1 MTSEVQSNR
10 RSRGE
15 DIVPGSSRRKEA
27 QKPFQLEP
35 ADVGGYDIENWES
48 TLQLLPERDWLDT
61 NWEETFGDLSSAIF
75 DLSPSTSDLATNT
88 IAIADPIV
96 RLYLRD
102 ALGEPLVTD
111 EEEKSLVWSARFGDA
126 QARERLI
133 LGHLRLVVHLAF
145 RYQGN
150 GMAVGDLINEGN
162 LGLMHAADNFNTL
175 AGTRFSTYATFWIRQ
190 RITRALDNH
199 ARTVRRPANYTQL
212 RRQVTAAELQLQEKL
227 GRPPEDG
234 ELAQTCN
241 LRLATVQRVRG
252 TGWDI
257 SLDAPS
263 HPNQKKTL
271 GDQLP
276 DEQALPPDEEL
287 IDSEKHKGL
296 TLLLQTLTAR
306 ERQVLSLRYG
316 LEDGCERTLDE
327 VGRAMGLLRQ
337 RVHQI
342 CSKALKKM
350 RQRHQVD

>member
-1 MTSEVQSNR
+1 MTSEVQFR
-10 RSRGE
+10 RGARGE
-15 DIVPGSSRRKEA
+15 DPMLGSRRKA
-27 QKPFQLEP
+27 QIPIRLESP
-35 ADVGGYDIENWES
+35 EVAGCDFEDWES

-61 NWEETFGDLSSAIF
+61 NWEEAFNDSPSAI
-75 DLSPSTSDLATNT
+75 LQPPGSNSDLPAASIT
-88 IAIADPIV
+88 DPIV

-102 ALGEPLVTD
+102 ALREPRVTD

-150 GMAVGDLINEGN
+150 GMAVADLINEGN
-162 LGLMHAADNFNTL
+162 LGLMHAADKFNTL
-175 AGTRFSTYATFWIRQ
+175 AGVRFSTYATFWIRQ

-212 RRQVTAAELQLQEKL
+212 RRQVAAAELQLQEKL

-241 LRLATVQRVRG
+241 LRLATIQWVRG

-263 HPNQKKTL
+263 HPDRKNSL

-276 DEQALPPDEEL
+276 DEQVLSPDEEL
-287 IDSEKHKGL
+287 VNLEKNKGL
-296 TLLLQTLTAR
+296 TYILSTLTER

-327 VGRAMGLLRQ
+327 VGRAIGLLRQ

-342 CSKALKKM
+342 ASKALRKL
-350 RQRHQVD
+350 RQRHQAD